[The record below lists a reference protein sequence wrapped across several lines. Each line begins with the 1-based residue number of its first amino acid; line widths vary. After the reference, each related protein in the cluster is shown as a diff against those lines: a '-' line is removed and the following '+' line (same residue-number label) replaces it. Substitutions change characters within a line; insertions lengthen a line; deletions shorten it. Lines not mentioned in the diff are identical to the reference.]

1 MKREAKWRALG
12 ENCLPAY
19 SLSNT
24 SQPLSIFWCVWIE
37 ELSVRLLM
45 GSVPAIAH
53 PRIPP
58 LISGWKRTNLPSFPL
73 LLVPPFR
80 RNPRPRLGLAVFA
93 EGNAHGD
100 GNELKGDRRGEP
112 PQQQQFELR
121 WRDLLNPD
129 PENIVAVGLAGL
141 LTWASV
147 QVLAQLFL
155 ISVAILL
162 AALKYSLVAALLL
175 FILITLL

>member
-1 MKREAKWRALG
+1 
-12 ENCLPAY
+12 
-19 SLSNT
+19 
-24 SQPLSIFWCVWIE
+24 
-37 ELSVRLLM
+37 M

-53 PRIPP
+53 RRIPP
-58 LISGWKRTNLPSFPL
+58 LISGWKRTNLTSFPL
-73 LLVPPFR
+73 LLALPFR

-93 EGNAHGD
+93 GGNAGGGD
-100 GNELKGDRRGEP
+100 QLKGDRRGEPPPPPP

>member
-1 MKREAKWRALG
+1 
-12 ENCLPAY
+12 
-19 SLSNT
+19 
-24 SQPLSIFWCVWIE
+24 
-37 ELSVRLLM
+37 M

-53 PRIPP
+53 RRIPP
-58 LISGWKRTNLPSFPL
+58 LISGWKRTNLTSFPL
-73 LLVPPFR
+73 LLALPFR

-93 EGNAHGD
+93 GGNAGGGD
-100 GNELKGDRRGEP
+100 QLKGDRRGEPPPPPP

-147 QVLAQLFL
+147 QIIAEMVKVQVHWSSKDFKLLKLPNIASDVAFEKVLDRLNVDMK
-155 ISVAILL
+155 II
-162 AALKYSLVAALLL
+162 
-175 FILITLL
+175 